1 SHGQEEKS
9 GSCCRSQSRK
19 KNEKSE
25 PAVAKPIAKAA
36 PEPKISR
43 SKKTSSLSTS
53 VVPGAVRASMPTE
66 IWPMLATPVDN
77 AFDDPEW
84 LFEIKWDGYRAV
96 AFVKGGSTR
105 LVSRNQNDLT
115 GQFSELRQLADS
127 LKADTAILDGEVVA
141 LDEQGRPSFS
151 LMQQRTG

>member
-1 SHGQEEKS
+1 MARRCGRPHGQEEKS
-9 GSCCRSQSRK
+9 GSCRRSQSGK

-36 PEPKISR
+36 PEPKTSR
-43 SKKTSSLSTS
+43 KKNSSSS
-53 VVPGAVRASMPTE
+53 VVPGAVKASMPSE

-96 AFVKGGSTR
+96 AFVKDGSTR

-115 GQFSELRQLADS
+115 GQ
-127 LKADTAILDGEVVA
+127 
-141 LDEQGRPSFS
+141 
-151 LMQQRTG
+151 